1 MYVLLNSKQMDRI
14 YRRLALQ
21 IWEDYEDLENLA
33 IIGIKTRGVF
43 LARRIAKYI
52 KEYAGVDLR
61 MGELDITFY
70 RDDLSLVAE
79 VPQVKGS
86 DIPFSVEGRDILL
99 VDDVLYTGR
108 TVRAAME
115 HIFEF
120 GRPRSIKLCVLIDRG
135 WRELPIFANFVGKT
149 ITTTE
154 KQVVKVRL
162 PETDPVEEEDVVIV
176 EK

>member
-21 IWEDYEDLENLA
+21 IWEEYEDLRDLA

-43 LARRIAKYI
+43 LAKRIARYI
-52 KEYAGVDLR
+52 KEYTGYDVD

-70 RDDLSLVAE
+70 RDDLSLIAE
-79 VPQVKGS
+79 VPQVRGS
-86 DIPFSVEGRDILL
+86 NIPFSVEGRNVLL

-115 HIFEF
+115 QIFEF
-120 GRPRSIKLCVLIDRG
+120 GRPKSIKLCVLIDRG

-162 PETDPVEEEDVVIV
+162 PETDPVKDEDVVV
-176 EK
+176 TER